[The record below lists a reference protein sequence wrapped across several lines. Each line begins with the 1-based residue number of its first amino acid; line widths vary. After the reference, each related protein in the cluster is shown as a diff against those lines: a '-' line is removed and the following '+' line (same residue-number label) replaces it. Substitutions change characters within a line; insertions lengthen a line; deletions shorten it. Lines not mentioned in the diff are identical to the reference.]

1 MPNLLYFLLCFSL
14 FYLTLT
20 HDVEEDYCTTD
31 LDSLLLLVYYLHVHV
46 VGLDEGAEF

>member
-31 LDSLLLLVYYLHVHV
+31 LDSLLLLVSYLHVHV
-46 VGLDEGAEF
+46 VRLDEGAEF